1 MPEIQLSALDLRQKR
16 VNPHADQVARGHAE
30 ALSDLFQTLF
40 CLLVDAR
47 RRAVFGR
54 SIVLTHHGCDCYPSA
69 PIASTIILTFVSQR
83 DTTGAVREKEPRIS
97 VRVSPGL
104 KAALERV
111 EQTTGIAEAELVR
124 ACVRALVEY
133 VTEHGELTVPLVM
146 KPKSAD
152 RKLVRNPS
160 EEISTFEE
168 RPQKKKPAA

>member
-1 MPEIQLSALDLRQKR
+1 M
-16 VNPHADQVARGHAE
+16 
-30 ALSDLFQTLF
+30 
-40 CLLVDAR
+40 
-47 RRAVFGR
+47 
-54 SIVLTHHGCDCYPSA
+54 
-69 PIASTIILTFVSQR
+69 
-83 DTTGAVREKEPRIS
+83 
-97 VRVSPGL
+97 RVSPGL